1 MSDKTND
8 EMDAIKYC
16 EEKYPQMTA
25 EFKKILKEQYETFC
39 KKNKNYGIG
48 NISVG
53 TNLETPDEVK
63 LSLTGIWFRSLDK
76 INRIRQLVVMEHKD
90 EVGES
95 ISDTYQDLSVY
106 AIISQIV
113 SRGKW
118 GK

>member
-1 MSDKTND
+1 MEKNIDD
-8 EMDAIKYC
+8 VDAIKYC

-53 TNLETPDEVK
+53 TNLETPEEVK
-63 LSLTGIWFRSLDK
+63 LSLTGIWFRSMDK

-95 ISDTYQDLSVY
+95 IADTYQDLSVY
-106 AIISQIV
+106 SIISQIV
-113 SRGKW
+113 QRGKW